1 MPAEKLLGD
10 TKIIFSL
17 TLFYFRESAWILNL
31 HLTNIS
37 KEILKKVSNELRA
50 PSGNTPDM
58 TIEEKRFYCIRFFE
72 T

>member
-17 TLFYFRESAWILNL
+17 TLFHFSKSPWILNL

-37 KEILKKVSNELRA
+37 KEIVKKVSNELRA

-58 TIEEKRFYCIRFFE
+58 TIEEKKILLHSFFE

>member
-17 TLFYFRESAWILNL
+17 TLFYFSKSPWILNL

-37 KEILKKVSNELRA
+37 KEIVKKVSNELRA

-58 TIEEKRFYCIRFFE
+58 TIEEKKILLHYFFE